1 MKTSVTMIRK
11 MGKFEVKQ
19 RTSDSYFDGNAL
31 LTQWN
36 KIKSNPQRA
45 MSRFLESEKTK
56 EFISALK
63 EELSQSDNM
72 QLGDIQIIKEV
83 KSINT
88 KKGKTKA
95 QVWMHPFL
103 FIKFAMWINP
113 RFEVQVIKFVYDE
126 LVKNRHKAGDNYLT
140 LSSAISSFPDSD
152 YRKTAIAMQ
161 WVVFNKTGKELRQNA
176 TEEQLQEIYELE
188 HQLTFSINMGFVKN
202 QEELL
207 VLLRKMYAKKYL
219 RF

>member
-1 MKTSVTMIRK
+1 MRRS
-11 MGKFEVKQ
+11 MGDLEVLQ
-19 RTSDSYFDGNAL
+19 RTNDGYFDGNHL
-31 LTQWN
+31 LYQW
-36 KIKSNPQRA
+36 KKKHPTCKDSV
-45 MSRFLESEKTK
+45 SD
-56 EFISALK
+56 FISQSK
-63 EELSQSDNM
+63 VRSFIEELERDLGNYTLPQKWGMTDLQSVKV
-72 QLGDIQIIKEV
+72 IKGR
-83 KSINT
+83 NT
-88 KKGKTKA
+88 SKGKTKD
-95 QVWMHPFL
+95 QVWMSPYL
-103 FIKFAMWINP
+103 FIKFAMWISP
-113 RFEVQVIKFVYDE
+113 KFELSVIKFVYDE

>member
-1 MKTSVTMIRK
+1 MRRS
-11 MGKFEVKQ
+11 MGDLEVLQ
-19 RTSDSYFDGNAL
+19 RTNDGYFDGNHL
-31 LTQWN
+31 LYQW
-36 KIKSNPQRA
+36 KKKHSTCKD
-45 MSRFLESEKTK
+45 SVSD
-56 EFISALK
+56 FIAQSK
-63 EELSQSDNM
+63 VRSFIEELERDLGNYTLPQKWGMTDLQSVKA
-72 QLGDIQIIKEV
+72 IKGR
-83 KSINT
+83 NT
-88 KKGKTKA
+88 SKGKTKD
-95 QVWMHPFL
+95 QVWMCPYL
-103 FIKFAMWINP
+103 FIKFAMWISP
-113 RFEVQVIKFVYDE
+113 KFELSVIKFVYDE

-207 VLLRKMYAKKYL
+207 VLLRKMYVKKYL